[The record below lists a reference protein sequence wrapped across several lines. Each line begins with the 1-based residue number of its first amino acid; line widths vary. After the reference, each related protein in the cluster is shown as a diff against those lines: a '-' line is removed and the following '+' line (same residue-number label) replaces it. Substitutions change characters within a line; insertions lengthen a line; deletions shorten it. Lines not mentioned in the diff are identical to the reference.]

1 MSTVTETI
9 AAAAISALGTRRLRH
24 PPASFTSLRFLAAAR
39 LPGSVAASAPA
50 SHRCKA
56 RAHDADADGKASA
69 DIDDEQLVLDV
80 AESTWDD
87 LVLGCE
93 SPVLVEFWAPWCGPC
108 RLMHPVIADVA
119 RAYAGRLRCLKLN
132 TDENQGAATRYG
144 IRSIPTILI
153 FKNGERKET
162 VVGAVSDATLAMTV
176 ERFL

>member
-1 MSTVTETI
+1 MAAAAMSTETI
-9 AAAAISALGTRRLRH
+9 AAALGTRRLLH
-24 PPASFTSLRFLAAAR
+24 PPAFLSFRFRPTPR
-39 LPGSVAASAPA
+39 LPGAAVAASAPA
-50 SHRCKA
+50 FRRCKA
-56 RAHDADADGKASA
+56 AAKAHD
-69 DIDDEQLVLDV
+69 DDQLVLDV

-87 LVLGCE
+87 LVLHCE

-119 RAYAGRLRCLKLN
+119 KAYTGRLRCLKLN
-132 TDENQGAATRYG
+132 TDENQDVATWYG

-162 VVGAVSDATLAMTV
+162 VIGAVKDTTLAMTV

>member
-1 MSTVTETI
+1 MSSETI
-9 AAAAISALGTRRLRH
+9 TAATTALGIRRLRH
-24 PPASFTSLRFLAAAR
+24 HPTTASSSFVSFRFRPTAR
-39 LPGSVAASAPA
+39 LPGAVTASASA
-50 SHRCKA
+50 SSRLCKA
-56 RAHDADADGKASA
+56 KAHQDDAKASSA
-69 DIDDEQLVLDV
+69 DQLVLDV

-108 RLMHPVIADVA
+108 RLMHTVIADVA
-119 RAYAGRLRCLKLN
+119 KTYAGKLRCLKLN
-132 TDENQGAATRYG
+132 TDENHDLATWYG

-162 VVGAVSDATLAMTV
+162 VIGAVSDTTLATTV